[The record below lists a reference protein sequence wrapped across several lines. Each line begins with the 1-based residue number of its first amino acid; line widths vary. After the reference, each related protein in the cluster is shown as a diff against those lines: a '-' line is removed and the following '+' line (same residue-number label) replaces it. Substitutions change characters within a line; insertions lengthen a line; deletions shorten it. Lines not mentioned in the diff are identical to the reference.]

1 MYNKLLDTFKAVA
14 DYGSFSKAANELFI
28 THTALIKQINSLEEY
43 LGVKLFN
50 RTHHGTSLTPAGQV
64 LYSET
69 LELIKTSDKI
79 IFQVQETHFAY
90 PKIFLIGTSTLYPCQ
105 VFMELWNQIVKE
117 HPDYQLKIVS
127 FNNDAHRLTLLNDAF
142 DFVVGPYNN
151 PSESKDFVFI
161 PLGSYR
167 FTLSLNRN
175 HYLAHKKS
183 ISFQDLSQEN
193 IMIMK
198 PGISPINDE
207 IRNKIISQYP
217 DINII
222 DINPYYDISTF
233 NHCAE
238 NQDILLSL
246 ECWKNIHPSLV
257 TIPLKEKF
265 YLPYGI
271 VIAKKHIHKMQEFI
285 QNIEKIINSKKS

>member
-43 LGVKLFN
+43 LGVKLFS

-79 IFQVQETHFAY
+79 ISQVQEAHFAY

-105 VFMELWNQIVKE
+105 VFMELWDQIVKE

-167 FTLSLNRN
+167 FTLSFNRN
-175 HYLAHKKS
+175 HHLAHKKS

-207 IRNKIISQYP
+207 IRNKIISKYP
-217 DINII
+217 HINII
-222 DINPYYDISTF
+222 DINPYYDI
-233 NHCAE
+233 
-238 NQDILLSL
+238 
-246 ECWKNIHPSLV
+246 
-257 TIPLKEKF
+257 
-265 YLPYGI
+265 
-271 VIAKKHIHKMQEFI
+271 
-285 QNIEKIINSKKS
+285 